1 MKVEMQSPV
10 LQVKNLT
17 KSFEDKVILDKI
29 DIELN
34 SGEVAL
40 LYGPNGS
47 GKSVFLNSILG
58 FLPIDSGSITILGR
72 SINDHL
78 HLRQHS
84 CIVSIDH
91 QQFMDLLTPAE
102 YFSFLIDL
110 YSLNQAPKLEE
121 ARQLSVRLNVGD
133 KWDELISSLSFGSKK
148 KIQLIGSL
156 IIDPAFLVC
165 DEIFEGLDSESVE
178 HVLNLFHERKNRG
191 KLSLITTHLKEYGDA
206 IATKSF
212 EIKDRKLLNTTAG

>member
-1 MKVEMQSPV
+1 MKVEMQTSV
-10 LQVKNLT
+10 LQVKDLT
-17 KSFEDKVILDKI
+17 KTFEDKVILDKI
-29 DIELN
+29 NMELH
-34 SGEVAL
+34 SGEVIL

-58 FLPIDSGSITILGR
+58 FLPIDSGSITLLGR
-72 SINDHL
+72 SIDDHL

-91 QQFMDLLTPAE
+91 QQFMDLLTPSE

-110 YSLNQAPKLEE
+110 YSLNQASKLEE
-121 ARQLSVRLNVGD
+121 ALQLSVRLNVGD

-156 IIDPAFLVC
+156 LVDPIFLVC

-178 HVLNLFHERKNRG
+178 HVLKLLQERKNRE
-191 KLSLITTHLKEYGDA
+191 KLTLITTHLKEYGEA

-212 EIKDRKLLNTTAG
+212 EIKNRKLLNITAG